1 MGTELGIGE
10 FRVKDITSLL
20 PDWLLPAE
28 LDCDLRDNY
37 VDGSFL
43 DQSQELLQSDLAEM
57 PQPCPDRCVD
67 VGPVAQE
74 GGQFDDGEDCG
85 FFLPQA
91 MVVPGALHIVNNA
104 LQEVANSL
112 HYWSTW
118 FEQLREFEGL
128 WSCGRLRRF
137 VNYCVRPSALEH
149 KANDIMKTKLG
160 PLYMSPWNEVV
171 KFCCR
176 LSQVLPIVR
185 CTWNQRLF
193 CQNLDASAN
202 NRGGQ
207 FSPNNFT
214 AILSDP
220 FFFAYFDMVQSLT
233 RIIESLGQWAESCPC
248 HQDIELQPLKSFR
261 RQNAFRREVR
271 TLQGL
276 FRQQAQT
283 CPMRGKRLPEL
294 VVDGVDV
301 VLEDLCSLAFTDLL
315 QRHRPLLTEHQW
327 EIVVRDFEE
336 GKSHAQLEFKLK
348 FDWCGRVPYKL
359 AALAHS
365 DQAAAKRELHK
376 AILEFDG
383 HSSELR
389 KHHHPLTQ
397 MFLAKENALRKDL
410 DGYVHTNKTLADFP
424 LLEHHASCF
433 RFVQITE
440 RSYEA
445 AHSIVKRRVPP
456 NARGPL
462 ISLTLR
468 LLNFANDVKIDPNV
482 LVQVAAEFDNVR
494 LAKQIPFLLGLGT
507 HPSVVPVLKQKWK
520 LIKVL
525 NQVIYRSDA
534 ASQFLMCLI

>member
-1 MGTELGIGE
+1 M
-10 FRVKDITSLL
+10 
-20 PDWLLPAE
+20 
-28 LDCDLRDNY
+28 
-37 VDGSFL
+37 
-43 DQSQELLQSDLAEM
+43 
-57 PQPCPDRCVD
+57 
-67 VGPVAQE
+67 
-74 GGQFDDGEDCG
+74 
-85 FFLPQA
+85 
-91 MVVPGALHIVNNA
+91 
-104 LQEVANSL
+104 
-112 HYWSTW
+112 
-118 FEQLREFEGL
+118 
-128 WSCGRLRRF
+128 
-137 VNYCVRPSALEH
+137 
-149 KANDIMKTKLG
+149 
-160 PLYMSPWNEVV
+160 
-171 KFCCR
+171 
-176 LSQVLPIVR
+176 
-185 CTWNQRLF
+185 
-193 CQNLDASAN
+193 
-202 NRGGQ
+202 
-207 FSPNNFT
+207 
-214 AILSDP
+214 
-220 FFFAYFDMVQSLT
+220 
-233 RIIESLGQWAESCPC
+233 
-248 HQDIELQPLKSFR
+248 
-261 RQNAFRREVR
+261 
-271 TLQGL
+271 
-276 FRQQAQT
+276 
-283 CPMRGKRLPEL
+283 
-294 VVDGVDV
+294 
-301 VLEDLCSLAFTDLL
+301 
-315 QRHRPLLTEHQW
+315 
-327 EIVVRDFEE
+327 RDFEE